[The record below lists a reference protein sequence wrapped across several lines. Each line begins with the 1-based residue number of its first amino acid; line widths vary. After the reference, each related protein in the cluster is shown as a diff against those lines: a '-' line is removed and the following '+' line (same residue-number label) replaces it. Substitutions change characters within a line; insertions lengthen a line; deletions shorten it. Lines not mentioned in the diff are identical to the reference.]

1 MQNSATEENYLK
13 AIYKFST
20 NGAMVGTNTLAK
32 YLQTTP
38 ASVTDMVKRLSE
50 KSLVEYQPYHG
61 VRLLEP
67 GKLIAIKIIR
77 KHRLW
82 EVFLVNV
89 LNFSWDEVHDTA
101 EQLEHVNSALLVDK
115 LDAFLGYPKFDP
127 HGDPIPNKDG
137 HFAERIT
144 RQLSM
149 CMADESVV
157 VAGVTEDE
165 PVFLQYLAKIG
176 MRIGSKIQIEERIP
190 FDNSL
195 ILNISGRE
203 IVLSGEFAK
212 QILVSEVE

>member
-13 AIYKFST
+13 AIYKYSA
-20 NGAMVGTNTLAK
+20 NGEMVGTNTLAK

-61 VRLLEP
+61 VRLLDA
-67 GKLIAIKIIR
+67 GTMIAVKIIR

-101 EQLEHVNSALLVDK
+101 EQLEHVNSLQLVDK
-115 LDAFLGYPKFDP
+115 LDAFLGFPKFDP
-127 HGDPIPNKDG
+127 HGDPIPNNEG
-137 HFAERIT
+137 HFAVRVT
-144 RQLSM
+144 RQLSQ
-149 CMADESVV
+149 CQASETVT

-176 MRIGSKIQIEERIP
+176 IRIGSKIHIEEQIP

-195 ILNISGRE
+195 IVNLSGRE
-203 IVLSGEFAK
+203 VVLSGEFAK
-212 QILVSEVE
+212 QILVSETE

>member
-13 AIYKFST
+13 AIFRFSA
-20 NGAMVGTNTLAK
+20 NGEMVGTNTLSK

-50 KSLVEYQPYHG
+50 KALVEYQPYHG

-67 GKLIAIKIIR
+67 GTRIALKIIR

-89 LNFSWDEVHDTA
+89 LQFNWDEVHDTA
-101 EQLEHVNSALLVDK
+101 EQLEHVDSAELVDK
-115 LDAFLGYPKFDP
+115 LDAFLGFPKFDP
-127 HGDPIPNKDG
+127 HGDPIPNKEG

-144 RQLSM
+144 RQLSQ
-149 CMADESVV
+149 CKASETVI
-157 VAGVTEDE
+157 VANVSEDS
-165 PVFLQYLAKIG
+165 PVFLQYLD
-176 MRIGSKIQIEERIP
+176 RIGIRLGSRIQIDEVIP

-195 ILNISGRE
+195 ILSLAGRE
-203 IVLSGEFAK
+203 VVLSGEFAK
-212 QILVSEVE
+212 QILVTELP